1 MQQQDKVTSNNDA
14 AENISR
20 TFHLFEIY
28 RVVFAVV
35 AEDSHG
41 SAAPP
46 LYHIPNLAA
55 TIQFNWR

>member
-1 MQQQDKVTSNNDA
+1 MQQQDKATSNNDA

-20 TFHLFEIY
+20 AFHLFGIY

-46 LYHIPNLAA
+46 LYHTPSPAV
-55 TIQFNWR
+55 TIQ